1 MNTRRQPPK
10 PPSSKHP
17 ARFHVTVDVVALTI
31 TDGVLKV
38 AVVQRDSKTSCID
51 QRRNGDVR
59 EIPRDSK
66 HHWALSGGHVRYD
79 TENINEA
86 AARELFEETKI
97 EVDPKSLIQLGA
109 YGALGR
115 DPRPGRTVS
124 IAFLAFQPM
133 FSDPIAGTDAKQA
146 RFFSVLDLLTEPNR
160 LEFDHETML
169 LDAIQ
174 RVRDMV
180 LITPIAT
187 GFCPPTFTMSEL
199 REVYE
204 VLWHPAYDK
213 EISDAD
219 RQRLAAELRRYENS
233 DEYQLLS
240 SLKNQSARVSKE
252 SRTAQPR
259 GLSSGAVYSR
269 IESEFPEFKYQL
281 AQMPQERLNQITK
294 ILMTEAKS
302 NVPRKPEIKKRLDP
316 ANFARK
322 VEKIP
327 GFIEKISD
335 SELRSSMSGTGR
347 PAQLYRRGD
356 VQRLDPPLRLEV
368 KRGKGKTKWD

>member
-38 AVVQRDSKTSCID
+38 AVVQRDSTTSCID
-51 QRRNGDVR
+51 QRRNGDVS
-59 EIPRDSK
+59 EIARDPK
-66 HHWALSGGHVRYD
+66 HHWALSGGHVHYD

-86 AARELFEETKI
+86 AARELFEETEI

-133 FSDPIAGTDAKQA
+133 FSYPIAGTDAKQA

-180 LITPIAT
+180 LTTPIAT
-187 GFCPPTFTMSEL
+187 SFCPPTFTMSEL

-240 SLKNQSARVSKE
+240 SLKNQSARGSKE

-294 ILMTEAKS
+294 ILMTEAK
-302 NVPRKPEIKKRLDP
+302 
-316 ANFARK
+316 
-322 VEKIP
+322 
-327 GFIEKISD
+327 
-335 SELRSSMSGTGR
+335 
-347 PAQLYRRGD
+347 
-356 VQRLDPPLRLEV
+356 
-368 KRGKGKTKWD
+368 